1 MNRQEAM
8 KLLGYKKLIQLA
20 DRLQLSTSA
29 IAQWRDDED
38 IPDIREYEIREL
50 AAGRTPKRLLKSS
63 KQTVTLQNN

>member
-20 DRLQLSTSA
+20 NRLQLSTSA

>member
-1 MNRQEAM
+1 MTRQEAM

-20 DRLQLSTSA
+20 DGLQLTTSA

-63 KQTVTLQNN
+63 KQTVACPNN